1 MKKFLLGLT
10 IIIAV
15 SLDMMGEAQTQRKI
29 TFIAPTRKKRTPQR
43 ISSSLSRGCSQ
54 TMPSV
59 TLLTPPEYIGLTVA
73 RNTQVFVYFQ
83 EKPSAN
89 IPIYLTLAKVDGS
102 QAIWEKLIKIEHEGI
117 TRVQLP
123 IELEVG
129 SVYQWSITMI
139 CQTHPNRIDENE
151 EVSGLIERID
161 MPSSMSGQIT
171 QASRWEKANL
181 YASQGIWH
189 DTLIL
194 VQNTPEFSDLLKQ
207 VGIDI
212 KK

>member
-10 IIIAV
+10 IIMAV
-15 SLDMMGEAQTQRKI
+15 SVDMMVEAQTQRKI

-54 TMPSV
+54 TIPSV
-59 TLLTPPEYIGLTVA
+59 TLLTPPEHIGLTVS

-102 QAIWEKLIKIEHEGI
+102 QAISEQRIKIEEEGV
-117 TRVQLP
+117 TGVQLP

-129 SVYQWSITMI
+129 YVYQWSITMI

-151 EVSGLIERID
+151 EVSGFIERVEL
-161 MPSSMSGQIT
+161 PSSLSGQIIH
-171 QASRWEKANL
+171 ASQWEKANF

-194 VQNTPEFSDLLKQ
+194 VQNTPEFSDLLEQ
-207 VGIDI
+207 VGIFI
-212 KK
+212 K